1 MKPETDLFGHPL
13 TDAGQTRQDAGIAS
27 VWDHA
32 DPWGDQA
39 VAVIDRVSLDW
50 EGLFEELRPRVIA
63 EVGAPH
69 HPNAWGA
76 LTRTCRLR
84 RVLFPT
90 GVWRQSREVVTN
102 NARMAQVYRRREAT
116 V

>member
-1 MKPETDLFGHPL
+1 MRPITDLFGHPI
-13 TDAGQTRQDAGIAS
+13 TDQGETRKDAGIAS

-39 VAVIDRVSLDW
+39 LAVIDRVSLDW

-84 RVLFPT
+84 RVLVPT

-116 V
+116 T

>member
-1 MKPETDLFGHPL
+1 MTTRDLFGHPV
-13 TDAGQTRQDAGIAS
+13 TAPGEIRKAHGIAQ
-27 VWDHA
+27 VLEHA
-32 DPWGDQA
+32 EPWGDQA
-39 VAVIDRVSLDW
+39 LAVIERVSSHW

-84 RVLFPT
+84 RVLVPT

-116 V
+116 T

>member
-1 MKPETDLFGHPL
+1 MKPETDLFGHPVAD
-13 TDAGQTRQDAGIAS
+13 TGETRQDAGIAS
-27 VWDHA
+27 VWEHA

-39 VAVIDRVSLDW
+39 VAVIAQVPLDW

-76 LTRTCRLR
+76 LTRTSRLR

-90 GVWRQSREVVTN
+90 GVWRQSQMMVTN